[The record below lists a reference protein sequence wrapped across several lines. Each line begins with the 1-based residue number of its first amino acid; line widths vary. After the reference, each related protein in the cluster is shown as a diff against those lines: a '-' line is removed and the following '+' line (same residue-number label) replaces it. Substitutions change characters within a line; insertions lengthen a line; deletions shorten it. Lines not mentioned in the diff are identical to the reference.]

1 MRAVVESQLSSPF
14 PQRYFYAGPMFRYER
29 PQKGRSREF
38 SQIGVESIGA
48 GSPFHEVEVID
59 LACQVLKAIDI
70 DMSTVTLQ
78 LNSLGDEQSRAAY
91 KTDLADFLQKHIQL
105 LSQDSQQRF
114 KRGSVLRILDSK
126 EEEDLDVLL
135 SAPKLFDYLTT
146 AAKEHFLEV
155 ETLLRELN
163 ITYTINPYLV
173 RGLDYYSHT
182 IFEFVDASGGRMG
195 TILAGGR
202 YDDLVSHLGG
212 PALVGVGWAAGLER
226 LSLQSRMMI
235 SLDKP
240 IVVISVPE
248 EDRVL
253 DVQITAYS
261 LLVARTLR
269 MTGRRVI
276 YLGFGPRK
284 QMKRANKMNAKFAI
298 LVGVEEMQAGSV
310 TKKDLERRVQETHSL
325 SDIVKYI

>member
-1 MRAVVESQLSSPF
+1 M
-14 PQRYFYAGPMFRYER
+14 G
-29 PQKGRSREF
+29 F

-202 YDDLVSHLGG
+202 YEDLVSHLGG

-310 TKKDLERRVQETHSL
+310 TKKDLERREQESHSL